1 MILSDRECGSQWTF
15 PLKTTNLVDRAA
27 ASTEYKLSQ
36 ENTSP
41 MQIFDSIILREPEEN
56 SLAKW
61 MRGHLY
67 NRPLPSLHFHICSF
81 PYSSTCY
88 LSTTVTTLFR
98 LELSVLQFPSYKT
111 LSPKYKYN
119 SASIEYHMAKTEQS
133 SIRKTKDHFTDGRG
147 KNSSSPW
154 LVCHISM
161 FMSS

>member
-1 MILSDRECGSQWTF
+1 MNTLYMILSDRECGSQWTF

-88 LSTTVTTLFR
+88 LFTTVKTTTLF
-98 LELSVLQFPSYKT
+98 QIGWNFQSYNFRVTK
-111 LSPKYKYN
+111 LYHQNISIIPLLLNIIWPKRSK
-119 SASIEYHMAKTEQS
+119 AQ
-133 SIRKTKDHFTDGRG
+133 
-147 KNSSSPW
+147 
-154 LVCHISM
+154 
-161 FMSS
+161 